1 MRLVARTAGRAEIAH
16 RFIMEKLSAYAVPA
30 WHTVE
35 NEAIQCTLPSVR
47 NTGCVTMKSERN
59 NLYFIFNPSAGHETR
74 EVKALVY
81 AAVFKMVISHFGD
94 QVSQLCW
101 RGDGA

>member
-16 RFIMEKLSAYAVPA
+16 RFIIEKLSAYAVPA

-47 NTGCVTMKSERN
+47 NAGCVTMKSERN
-59 NLYFIFNPSAGHETR
+59 TIYFVFTPAAGQATR
-74 EVKALVY
+74 EVEALVY

-101 RGDGA
+101 CGEGA